1 MSLDSILRNAAT
13 IAVEVGG
20 VAYIAL
26 SILSP
31 MAPAAPAAPITPSY
45 YAQQASR
52 PAIAYQQKAERGQYQ
67 DGLNLVTPLDATP
80 PQGTRI
86 VIPRMTKNVSGEV
99 LEEAEK
105 LPPNVEYE
113 KLKKEAMESLEE
125 LKRYES
131 LVKQGFIDESKPLSE
146 VAKWERARYELGK
159 LVEEKFGKDGYNE
172 LEMYVIRGISEH
184 AGFSPE
190 YGYVADLKKM
200 VENETYRS
208 NVVYARN
215 GRLVQLLV
223 LASDPNRAEWYFKAF
238 EDIIP
243 LAEDYTGLKYPHKV
257 LTVYSPA
264 VMETSAS
271 ANKTRILTTYPNDIS
286 SIWADGS
293 KYIAAHE
300 FDHVLSLNRP
310 VPGGRAGLPTWLREG
325 KAEITGLAVFNGGNL
340 PRWDGIVYTPTPE
353 KLSDYYNKNA
363 DTIRR
368 IRGKVSLP
376 PSEKVSD
383 VYEVTVTG
391 EVILLNLLRIGGPD
405 YLRNVIREVNATAQ
419 QQDVS
424 SKMFAEMARRNAP
437 RNLESRVRA
446 ELQAR
451 GVFDYVDRAP

>member
-223 LASDPNRAEWYFKAF
+223 LSSDPNRAEWYFKAF

-243 LAEDYTGLKYPHKV
+243 LAEDYTGLKYPRKV

-264 VMETSAS
+264 VMKTSAS
-271 ANKTRILTTYPNDIS
+271 ANEARILTTYPNDIS

-310 VPGGRAGLPTWLREG
+310 VPGGRIGLPVWLSEG
-325 KAEITGLAVFNGGNL
+325 KADITGLAVLNGGNL
-340 PRWDGIVYTPTPE
+340 PSWDGVIYTPIPE
-353 KLSDYYNKNA
+353 KFSDYYN
-363 DTIRR
+363 RR
-368 IRGKVSLP
+368 ANNLGHRAYLQRDWRDSRSYS
-376 PSEKVSD
+376 PSGVWVPLTD
-383 VYEVTVTG
+383 IG
-391 EVILLNLLRIGGPD
+391 ELILLGLVREVGPD
-405 YLRNVIREVNATAQ
+405 YLRAVIREVNATARNEEF
-419 QQDVS
+419 VS
-424 SKMFAEMARRNAP
+424 SGKFAEIAIRHAP
-437 RNLESRVRA
+437 RNLESRVRQY
-446 ELQAR
+446 LR
-451 GVFDYVDRAP
+451 NSGVID